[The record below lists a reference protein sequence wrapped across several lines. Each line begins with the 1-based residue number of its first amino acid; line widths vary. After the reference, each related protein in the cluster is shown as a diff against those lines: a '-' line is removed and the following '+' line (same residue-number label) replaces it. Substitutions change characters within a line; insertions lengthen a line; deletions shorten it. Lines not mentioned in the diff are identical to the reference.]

1 MANWG
6 TCFSGSNNIHFDFP
20 PIMADGRNFASWQAE
35 AIVNERIQKQAN
47 ITSSW
52 EYRRYLTQN
61 ALEIMK
67 FNNSQACTDLG
78 LPSHTLTPKNPSSN
92 VPHSSNGNYDTSEPG
107 FNYNNSDLKQIY
119 LSREQLQSRMVS
131 PSIIP
136 PQ

>member
-1 MANWG
+1 MASWG

-35 AIVNERIQKQAN
+35 AVVNESIQKQAN

-67 FNNSQACTDLG
+67 FNNSQACNDLG
-78 LPSHTLTPKNPSSN
+78 LPSRTLVNNPAPSLVQN
-92 VPHSSNGNYDTSEPG
+92 ELKHPEY
-107 FNYNNSDLKQIY
+107 SDLKKIY
-119 LSREQLQSRMVS
+119 LTREELQARMVS
-131 PSIIP
+131 PSVTVP
-136 PQ
+136 HQ